1 MLPPMTIAER
11 EQMKALCDLIASE
24 KDPEK
29 FTRLIEQLDVLL
41 TSKELRLD
49 EAKQAFPRSQAS

>member
-1 MLPPMTIAER
+1 MTLAER

>member
-11 EQMKALCDLIASE
+11 EQKALCDLIASE

-49 EAKQAFPRSQAS
+49 EAKQAFPRPQAS